1 MKSLTIKL
9 AVFTAVTLISAM
21 PALAGDSGMGMG
33 SGEKFQKD
41 ECLLVARNCGGNV
54 DSIQQRIDRLD
65 KEIGKGTAVYSRD
78 ELKMLDSQLK
88 DAKRT
93 LEVLMGN
100 GA

>member
-1 MKSLTIKL
+1 MKAFTTKL
-9 AVFTAVTLISAM
+9 AVFTAVTLISAT
-21 PALAGDSGMGMG
+21 PVLAGDSGMGMS

-41 ECLLVARNCGGNV
+41 ECLLVARNCGDNV

-65 KEIGKGTAVYSRD
+65 KEIGKGSAVYSRD
-78 ELKMLDSQLK
+78 ELKMLDSQLQ
-88 DAKRT
+88 DAKRN